1 MEESNKL
8 NIIDVLK
15 NNELELVIIWDSNI
29 YNNEE
34 KRKIIENA
42 NNLNYSLIDT
52 KLSNMIKVIEVC
64 KELINRLSKKLD
76 DGKINPLVV
85 LKENSISNEYI
96 FKYPDSTLLMYNL
109 IKDELKN
116 NEIIFLAKTESTI
129 NEHIYLNY
137 LDFINLELPNNINET
152 CANTKYLEHINN
164 YEINYV
170 IPTYIDIMKPK
181 IKYEIE
187 RVDNNILLKSKQHS
201 VNILLVDDVNNQDID
216 IYKYD
221 LILEVNNYDVP
232 TETIIKEETL
242 NEIYKK
248 HKNPLDI
255 KEK

>member
-1 MEESNKL
+1 MEENNKL
-8 NIIDVLK
+8 NIIDVLN

-29 YNNEE
+29 YNNED
-34 KRKIIENA
+34 KTKIIERA
-42 NNLNYSLIDT
+42 NSLNYSLIDT

-85 LKENSISNEYI
+85 LKENNISNEYI
-96 FKYPDSTLLMYNL
+96 FKYPNSTLLMFNL

-116 NEIIFLAKTESTI
+116 SEIIFLTKTKSLI
-129 NEHIYLNY
+129 NEYIYLNY

-152 CANTKYLEHINN
+152 CNNIKYLDHINN

-170 IPTYIDIMKPK
+170 IPTYIDIMNPK

-187 RVDNNILLKSKQHS
+187 CKENNILFKSKQHS

-221 LILEVNNYDVP
+221 LILEVNNYDIP
-232 TETIIKEETL
+232 SETIIKDETL

-255 KEK
+255 KER